1 MSGLK
6 ECLEVYGADYTA
18 TMERFMGNEALYLKI
33 FDLFFQDENLQKLSK
48 ALQEA
53 DFTAAFEAAHTL
65 KGVVGNMGLTPLY
78 EAVCA
83 LVEPLR
89 ARERQDEYPVLYRE
103 IEKQYETV
111 KKLHCQLK
119 GGKPA

>member
-48 ALQEA
+48 ALERA

-89 ARERQDEYPVLYRE
+89 LKERQDEYPVLYQE